1 MSGAIGGHRCEA
13 PASFNPFG
21 IVLLVRHF
29 AAGAISPKPRMKIL
43 HLSKMDTGGGAADGF
58 VRIHQALLGQ
68 GAESVAYVLKQK
80 RRDVPMV
87 AAKGLLSPWQK
98 LVWGLGRA
106 FAKVKRFGVKP
117 VGVYDFEA
125 EANFPPEPIIRD
137 ARGRSAKWDLVLVHW
152 SGGFVRPEAIREIA
166 GALGARVALW
176 QVDMAH
182 ATGGCHSNLGCLK
195 YQTGCGSCPLIGSTD
210 PQDVS
215 SVQAARR
222 ARLWKELDAV
232 VLAPSGWSA
241 RQAKESFI
249 LRDLELRTF
258 PIPLDLAA
266 LRPAVDASAARREL
280 GLPAEGRIAL
290 VRALDPALTF
300 KGFGLFLEALR
311 QLDAEG
317 VALHVAVI
325 GDRGFVPAGFRHVG
339 ITELGP
345 QRGDA
350 ALARAY
356 QAADFFVSP
365 STNETGPMMAGEA
378 MACGRPLIAYPIGI
392 APDLIEQ
399 GRNGTLVE
407 PVGDVASLA
416 AALRAYA
423 EMPAAELAA
432 RQQAAAD
439 SAGRIF
445 SAGYFAQQVQAALR
459 R

>member
-1 MSGAIGGHRCEA
+1 
-13 PASFNPFG
+13 
-21 IVLLVRHF
+21 
-29 AAGAISPKPRMKIL
+29 MKIL

-68 GAESVAYVLKQK
+68 GVESLAYVLKQK

-87 AAKGLLSPWQK
+87 AAKGLLNPWQK

-106 FAKVKRFGVKP
+106 IAKVKRFGVKP
-117 VGVYDFEA
+117 VGVYDFDA
-125 EANFPPEPIIRD
+125 EANFPAEPIIRH
-137 ARGRSAKWDLVLVHW
+137 ARARSAKWDLVLVHW
-152 SGGFVRPEAIREIA
+152 SGGFVRPETVRDIA
-166 GALGARVALW
+166 QALGAQVALW

-182 ATGGCHSNLGCLK
+182 ATGGCHSNLGCQK
-195 YQTGCGSCPLIGSTD
+195 YQTGCGACPLLSSSD

-222 ARLWKELDAV
+222 ARIWKELGAV

-241 RQAKESFI
+241 RQAKESFT
-249 LRDLELRTF
+249 LGGLELRTF
-258 PIPLDLAA
+258 PIPLDLTVLKPAA
-266 LRPAVDASAARREL
+266 DQLTVRREL
-280 GLPAEGRIAL
+280 GLPTEGRIVL
-290 VRALDPALTF
+290 VRALDPGLVY
-300 KGFGLFLEALR
+300 KGFGLFLEALK
-311 QLDAEG
+311 QLDAQG
-317 VALHVAVI
+317 VDLHVAVI
-325 GDRGFVPAGFRHVG
+325 GDRGFVPSGLRH
-339 ITELGP
+339 ITFTEMGP

-378 MACGRPLIAYPIGI
+378 MACGRPLIAFPIGI
-392 APDLIEQ
+392 APDLVEQ

-407 PVGDVASLA
+407 PVGDVTALA
-416 AALRAYA
+416 AAIRAYA

-445 SAGYFAQQVQAALR
+445 SARYFAEQVQAALR

>member
-1 MSGAIGGHRCEA
+1 
-13 PASFNPFG
+13 
-21 IVLLVRHF
+21 
-29 AAGAISPKPRMKIL
+29 MKIL

-68 GAESVAYVLKQK
+68 GVESLAYVLKQK
-80 RRDVPMV
+80 RRDVTMV
-87 AAKGLLSPWQK
+87 AAKGLLNPWQK

-106 FAKVKRFGVKP
+106 IAKVKRFGVKP
-117 VGVYDFEA
+117 VGVYDFDA
-125 EANFPPEPIIRD
+125 EANFPAEPIIRH
-137 ARGRSAKWDLVLVHW
+137 ARARSAKWDLVLVHW
-152 SGGFVRPEAIREIA
+152 SGGFVRPETVREIA
-166 GALGARVALW
+166 QALGARVALW

-195 YQTGCGSCPLIGSTD
+195 YQTGCGACPLLSSSD
-210 PQDVS
+210 PQDIS
-215 SVQAARR
+215 SVQAVRR
-222 ARLWKELDAV
+222 ARIWKELGAV

-241 RQAKESFI
+241 RQAKESFT
-249 LRDLELRTF
+249 LGGLELRTF
-258 PIPLDLAA
+258 PIPLDLTVLKPAA
-266 LRPAVDASAARREL
+266 DQLTVRREL
-280 GLPAEGRIAL
+280 GLPTEGRIVL
-290 VRALDPALTF
+290 VRALDPGLVY
-300 KGFGLFLEALR
+300 KGFGLFLEALK
-311 QLDAEG
+311 QLDAQG
-317 VALHVAVI
+317 VDLHVAVI
-325 GDRGFVPAGFRHVG
+325 GDRGFVPSGLRH
-339 ITELGP
+339 ITFTEMGP

-407 PVGDVASLA
+407 PVGDVTALA
-416 AALRAYA
+416 AAIRAYA

-432 RQQAAAD
+432 HQQAAAD

-445 SAGYFAQQVQAALR
+445 SARYFAEQVQAALR

>member
-1 MSGAIGGHRCEA
+1 
-13 PASFNPFG
+13 
-21 IVLLVRHF
+21 
-29 AAGAISPKPRMKIL
+29 MKIL

-68 GAESVAYVLKQK
+68 GVESVAYVLKQK

-87 AAKGLLSPWQK
+87 AAKGLLNPWQK

-106 FAKVKRFGVKP
+106 IAKAKRFGVKP
-117 VGVYDFEA
+117 VGVYDFDA
-125 EANFPPEPIIRD
+125 EANFPAEPIIRH
-137 ARGRSAKWDLVLVHW
+137 ARARSAKWDLVLVHW
-152 SGGFVRPEAIREIA
+152 SGGFVRPETVREIA
-166 GALGARVALW
+166 QALGARVALW

-195 YQTGCGSCPLIGSTD
+195 YQTGCGACPLLSSSD
-210 PQDVS
+210 PQDIS

-222 ARLWKELDAV
+222 AQLWKELDVV

-241 RQAKESFI
+241 RQAKESFT
-249 LRDLELRTF
+249 LGGLELRTF
-258 PIPLDLAA
+258 PIPLDLTVLKPAA
-266 LRPAVDASAARREL
+266 DQLTVRREL
-280 GLPAEGRIAL
+280 GLPTEGRIVL
-290 VRALDPALTF
+290 VRALDPGLVY
-300 KGFGLFLEALR
+300 KGFGLFLEALK
-311 QLDAEG
+311 QLDAQG
-317 VALHVAVI
+317 VDLHVAVI
-325 GDRGFVPAGFRHVG
+325 GDRGFVPSGLRH
-339 ITELGP
+339 ITFTEMGP

-407 PVGDVASLA
+407 PVGDVTALA
-416 AALRAYA
+416 AAIRAYA

-432 RQQAAAD
+432 RQQAATD

-445 SAGYFAQQVQAALR
+445 SARYFAEQVQAALR

>member
-1 MSGAIGGHRCEA
+1 
-13 PASFNPFG
+13 
-21 IVLLVRHF
+21 
-29 AAGAISPKPRMKIL
+29 MKIL

-68 GAESVAYVLKQK
+68 GVESVAYVLKQK

-87 AAKGLLSPWQK
+87 AAKGLLNPWQK

-106 FAKVKRFGVKP
+106 IAKMKRFGVKP
-117 VGVYDFEA
+117 VGVYDFDA
-125 EANFPPEPIIRD
+125 EANFPAEPIIRH
-137 ARGRSAKWDLVLVHW
+137 ARAHAEKWDLVLVHW
-152 SGGFVRPEAIREIA
+152 SGGFVRPETVREIA
-166 GALGARVALW
+166 QALGARVALW

-195 YQTGCGSCPLIGSTD
+195 YQTGCGACPLLSSSD
-210 PQDVS
+210 PQDIS

-222 ARLWKELDAV
+222 AQLWKELDVA

-241 RQAKESFI
+241 RQAKESFT
-249 LRDLELRTF
+249 LGGLELRTF
-258 PIPLDLAA
+258 PIPLDLTVLKPAA
-266 LRPAVDASAARREL
+266 DQLAVRREL
-280 GLPAEGRIAL
+280 GLPTEGRIVL
-290 VRALDPALTF
+290 VRALDPGLVY
-300 KGFGLFLEALR
+300 KGFGLFLEALK
-311 QLDAEG
+311 QLDAQG
-317 VALHVAVI
+317 VDLHVAVI
-325 GDRGFVPAGFRHVG
+325 GDRGFVPSGLRH
-339 ITELGP
+339 ITFTEMGP

-407 PVGDVASLA
+407 PVGDVTALA
-416 AALRAYA
+416 AAIRAYA
-423 EMPAAELAA
+423 EMPASELAA
-432 RQQAAAD
+432 HQQAAAD

-445 SAGYFAQQVQAALR
+445 SARYFAEQVQAALR

>member
-1 MSGAIGGHRCEA
+1 
-13 PASFNPFG
+13 
-21 IVLLVRHF
+21 
-29 AAGAISPKPRMKIL
+29 MKIL
-43 HLSKMDTGGGAADGF
+43 HLSKMDSGGGAADGF
-58 VRIHQALLGQ
+58 VRIHRALLAEGH
-68 GAESVAYVLKQK
+68 ESVAYVIKQK
-80 RRDVPMV
+80 RHDV
-87 AAKGLLSPWQK
+87 AAMVDARRLLGPFRK
-98 LVWGLGRA
+98 LAWGLGRIW
-106 FAKVKRFGVKP
+106 AKLSRLHLKP
-117 VGVYDFEA
+117 VGVYDFDA
-125 EANFPPEPIIRD
+125 EANFPAEPIIRD
-137 ARGRSAKWDLVLVHW
+137 ARARSEKWDLLLIHW
-152 SGGFVRPEAIREIA
+152 SGAFVRPETVQEIA

-182 ATGGCHSNLGCLK
+182 ATGGCHSNLGCEK
-195 YQTGCGSCPLIGSTD
+195 YRTGCGSCPLIGSTD

-222 ARLWKELDAV
+222 ARLWKELAAV

-241 RQAKESFI
+241 RQAKDSFI

-266 LRPAVDASAARREL
+266 LRPAADASAARREL

-290 VRALDPALTF
+290 VRALDPAITY

-311 QLDAEG
+311 QLDTQG

-392 APDLIEQ
+392 ATDLIEP
-399 GRNGTLVE
+399 GRNGTIIQ
-407 PVGDVASLA
+407 PIGDVAALA
-416 AALRAYA
+416 AALREYA
-423 EMPAAELAA
+423 EMPADELAA

>member
-1 MSGAIGGHRCEA
+1 
-13 PASFNPFG
+13 
-21 IVLLVRHF
+21 
-29 AAGAISPKPRMKIL
+29 
-43 HLSKMDTGGGAADGF
+43 MDTGGGAADGF

-68 GAESVAYVLKQK
+68 GFESVAYVLKQK

-98 LVWGLGRA
+98 LVWGMGRV

-117 VGVYDFEA
+117 VGVYDFDA
-125 EANFPPEPIIRD
+125 EANFPAEPIIRH
-137 ARGRSAKWDLVLVHW
+137 ARALSAKWDLVLVHW
-152 SGGFVRPEAIREIA
+152 SGGFVRPEAVREIA
-166 GALGARVALW
+166 LALGARVALW

-182 ATGGCHSNLGCLK
+182 ATGGCHSNLGCQK
-195 YQTGCGSCPLIGSTD
+195 YQTGCGACPLLSSAD
-210 PQDVS
+210 PQDIS
-215 SVQAARR
+215 AIQAARR
-222 ARLWKELDAV
+222 ARLWKELDAA

-241 RQAKESFI
+241 RQAKESFT
-249 LRDLELRTF
+249 LAGRELRIF
-258 PIPLDLAA
+258 PIPLDLAT
-266 LRPAVDASAARREL
+266 LRPADMRSARQAL
-280 GLPAEGRIAL
+280 GLPAEGRIVL
-290 VRALDPALTF
+290 VRALDPGLVY
-300 KGFGLFLEALR
+300 KGFGIFLEALK
-311 QLDAEG
+311 QLDDQG

-325 GDRGFVPAGFRHVG
+325 GDRGFLPGGFRHVSF
-339 ITELGP
+339 TELGP

-392 APDLIEQ
+392 APDLVVP

-407 PVGDVASLA
+407 PVGDVAALA
-416 AALRAYA
+416 VAIRDYA
-423 EMPAAELAA
+423 EMPAAQLAA

-445 SAGYFAQQVQAALR
+445 SARYFAEQVQTVLR

>member
-1 MSGAIGGHRCEA
+1 
-13 PASFNPFG
+13 
-21 IVLLVRHF
+21 
-29 AAGAISPKPRMKIL
+29 MKIL

-58 VRIHQALLGQ
+58 VRIHQALLSQ
-68 GAESVAYVLKQK
+68 GVESVAYVLKQK

-87 AAKGLLSPWQK
+87 AAKGLLNPWQK

-106 FAKVKRFGVKP
+106 LAKVKRFGVKP
-117 VGVYDFEA
+117 VGVYDFDA
-125 EANFPPEPIIRD
+125 EANFPAEPIIRH
-137 ARGRSAKWDLVLVHW
+137 ARARSAKWDLVLVHW
-152 SGGFVRPEAIREIA
+152 SGGFVRPEAVREIA
-166 GALGARVALW
+166 QALGARVALW

-182 ATGGCHSNLGCLK
+182 ATGGCHSNLGCQK
-195 YQTGCGSCPLIGSTD
+195 YQTGCGACPLLSSSD
-210 PQDVS
+210 PQDIS

-222 ARLWKELDAV
+222 AQLWKELDVAI
-232 VLAPSGWSA
+232 LAPSGWSA
-241 RQAKESFI
+241 RQAKESFT
-249 LRDLELRTF
+249 LGGRELRSF
-258 PIPLDLAA
+258 PIPLDLAV
-266 LRPAVDASAARREL
+266 LRPADRLSARQAL
-280 GLPAEGRIAL
+280 GLPLEGRIVL
-290 VRALDPALTF
+290 VRALDPGLTY

-311 QLDAEG
+311 QLDDQG
-317 VALHVAVI
+317 LDLHVAVI
-325 GDRGFVPAGFRHVG
+325 GDRGFLPGGFRHVTF
-339 ITELGP
+339 TELGP

-392 APDLIEQ
+392 APDLVEQ

-407 PVGDVASLA
+407 PVGDVAALA
-416 AALRAYA
+416 AAVRAYA

-445 SAGYFAQQVQAALR
+445 SARYFAEQVQAVLR

>member
-1 MSGAIGGHRCEA
+1 
-13 PASFNPFG
+13 
-21 IVLLVRHF
+21 
-29 AAGAISPKPRMKIL
+29 MKIL

-68 GAESVAYVLKQK
+68 GVESVAYVLKQK

-98 LVWGLGRA
+98 LVWGMGRV

-117 VGVYDFEA
+117 VGVYDFDA
-125 EANFPPEPIIRD
+125 EANFPAEPIIRH
-137 ARGRSAKWDLVLVHW
+137 ARALSAKWDLVLVHW
-152 SGGFVRPEAIREIA
+152 SGGFVRPEAVREIA
-166 GALGARVALW
+166 LALGARVALW

-182 ATGGCHSNLGCLK
+182 ATGGCHSNLGCQK
-195 YQTGCGSCPLIGSTD
+195 YQTGCGACPLLSSAD
-210 PQDVS
+210 PQDIS
-215 SVQAARR
+215 AIQAARR
-222 ARLWKELDAV
+222 ARLWKELDVA

-241 RQAKESFI
+241 RQAKESFT
-249 LRDLELRTF
+249 LAGRELRIF
-258 PIPLDLAA
+258 PIPLDLAT
-266 LRPAVDASAARREL
+266 LRPADMRSARQAL
-280 GLPAEGRIAL
+280 GLPAEGRLVL
-290 VRALDPALTF
+290 VRALDPGLVY
-300 KGFGLFLEALR
+300 KGFGIFLEALK
-311 QLDAEG
+311 QLDDQG

-325 GDRGFVPAGFRHVG
+325 GDRGFLPGGFRHVSF
-339 ITELGP
+339 TELGP

-392 APDLIEQ
+392 APDLVVP
-399 GRNGTLVE
+399 GLNGTLVE
-407 PVGDVASLA
+407 PVGDVAALA
-416 AALRAYA
+416 LAIRDYA
-423 EMPAAELAA
+423 EMPAAQLAA

-445 SAGYFAQQVQAALR
+445 SARYFAEQVQTVLR

>member
-1 MSGAIGGHRCEA
+1 
-13 PASFNPFG
+13 
-21 IVLLVRHF
+21 
-29 AAGAISPKPRMKIL
+29 MKIL

-68 GAESVAYVLKQK
+68 GFESVAYVLKQK

-98 LVWGLGRA
+98 LVWGMGRV

-117 VGVYDFEA
+117 VGVYDFDA
-125 EANFPPEPIIRD
+125 EANFPAEPIIRH
-137 ARGRSAKWDLVLVHW
+137 ARALSAKWDLVLVHW
-152 SGGFVRPEAIREIA
+152 SGGFVRPEAVREIA
-166 GALGARVALW
+166 LALGARVALW

-182 ATGGCHSNLGCLK
+182 ATGGCHSNLGCQK
-195 YQTGCGSCPLIGSTD
+195 YQTGCGACPLLSSAD
-210 PQDVS
+210 PQDIS
-215 SVQAARR
+215 AIQAARR
-222 ARLWKELDAV
+222 ARLWKELDVA

-241 RQAKESFI
+241 RQAKESFT
-249 LRDLELRTF
+249 LAGRELRIF
-258 PIPLDLAA
+258 PIPLDLAT
-266 LRPAVDASAARREL
+266 LRPADMRSARQAL
-280 GLPAEGRIAL
+280 GLPAEGRIVL
-290 VRALDPALTF
+290 VRALDPGLVY
-300 KGFGLFLEALR
+300 KGFGIFLEALK
-311 QLDAEG
+311 QLDDQG

-325 GDRGFVPAGFRHVG
+325 GDRGFLPGGFRHVSF
-339 ITELGP
+339 TELGP

-392 APDLIEQ
+392 APDLVVP
-399 GRNGTLVE
+399 GLNGTLVE
-407 PVGDVASLA
+407 PVGDVAALA
-416 AALRAYA
+416 VAIRAYA
-423 EMPAAELAA
+423 EMPAAQLAA

-445 SAGYFAQQVQAALR
+445 AARYFAEQVQTVLR

>member
-1 MSGAIGGHRCEA
+1 
-13 PASFNPFG
+13 
-21 IVLLVRHF
+21 
-29 AAGAISPKPRMKIL
+29 MKIL

-68 GAESVAYVLKQK
+68 GVESVAYVLKQK
-80 RRDVPMV
+80 RPDVPMV
-87 AAKGLLSPWQK
+87 AAKGLLDPWQK

-106 FAKVKRFGVKP
+106 IAKVKRIGVKP
-117 VGVYDFEA
+117 VGVYDFDA
-125 EANFPPEPIIRD
+125 EANFPAEPIIRH
-137 ARGRSAKWDLVLVHW
+137 ARARSAKWDLVLVHW
-152 SGGFVRPEAIREIA
+152 SGGFVRPETVREIA
-166 GALGARVALW
+166 QALGARVALW

-182 ATGGCHSNLGCLK
+182 ATGGCHSNLGCQK
-195 YQTGCGSCPLIGSTD
+195 YQTGCGACPLLSSSD
-210 PQDVS
+210 PQDIS

-222 ARLWKELDAV
+222 AQLWKELDVAI
-232 VLAPSGWSA
+232 LAPSGWSA
-241 RQAKESFI
+241 RQAKESFT
-249 LRDLELRTF
+249 LGGRELRTF
-258 PIPLDLAA
+258 PIPLDLAV
-266 LRPAVDASAARREL
+266 LRPADMLSARQAL
-280 GLPAEGRIAL
+280 SLPIEGRIVL
-290 VRALDPALTF
+290 VRALDPGLVY
-300 KGFGLFLEALR
+300 KGFGLFLEALK
-311 QLDAEG
+311 QLDDQG

-325 GDRGFVPAGFRHVG
+325 GDRGFLPGGFRHVTF
-339 ITELGP
+339 TELGP

-392 APDLIEQ
+392 APDLVDQ

-407 PVGDVASLA
+407 PVGDAAALA
-416 AALRAYA
+416 AAIRAYA

-432 RQQAAAD
+432 RQQAAAN

-445 SAGYFAQQVQAALR
+445 SARYFAEQVQAVLR

>member
-1 MSGAIGGHRCEA
+1 
-13 PASFNPFG
+13 
-21 IVLLVRHF
+21 
-29 AAGAISPKPRMKIL
+29 
-43 HLSKMDTGGGAADGF
+43 MDTGGGAADGF

-68 GAESVAYVLKQK
+68 GVESVAYVLKQK

-87 AAKGLLSPWQK
+87 AAKGLLNPWQK

-117 VGVYDFEA
+117 VGVYDFDA
-125 EANFPPEPIIRD
+125 EANFPAEPIIRH
-137 ARGRSAKWDLVLVHW
+137 ARARSAKWDLVLVHW
-152 SGGFVRPEAIREIA
+152 SGGFVRPETVREIA
-166 GALGARVALW
+166 QALGARVALW

-182 ATGGCHSNLGCLK
+182 ATGGCHSHLGCQK
-195 YQTGCGSCPLIGSTD
+195 YQTGCGACPLLSSSD
-210 PQDVS
+210 PQDIS

-222 ARLWKELDAV
+222 AQLWKELDVAI
-232 VLAPSGWSA
+232 LAPSGWSA
-241 RQAKESFI
+241 RQAKESFT
-249 LRDLELRTF
+249 LGGRELRTF
-258 PIPLDLAA
+258 PIPLDLAV
-266 LRPAVDASAARREL
+266 LRPADMLSARQAL
-280 GLPAEGRIAL
+280 GLPIEGRIVL
-290 VRALDPALTF
+290 VRALDPGLVY
-300 KGFGLFLEALR
+300 KGFGLFLEALK
-311 QLDAEG
+311 QLDDQG

-325 GDRGFVPAGFRHVG
+325 GDRGFLPGGFRHVTF
-339 ITELGP
+339 TELGP

-392 APDLIEQ
+392 APDLVDQ

-407 PVGDVASLA
+407 PVGDAAALA
-416 AALRAYA
+416 AAIRAYA

-445 SAGYFAQQVQAALR
+445 SARYFAEQVQAVLR

>member
-1 MSGAIGGHRCEA
+1 
-13 PASFNPFG
+13 
-21 IVLLVRHF
+21 
-29 AAGAISPKPRMKIL
+29 MKIL

-68 GAESVAYVLKQK
+68 GVESVAYVLKQK

-87 AAKGLLSPWQK
+87 AAKGLLNPWQK

-117 VGVYDFEA
+117 VGVYDFDA
-125 EANFPPEPIIRD
+125 EANFPAEPIIRH
-137 ARGRSAKWDLVLVHW
+137 ARARSTKWDLVLVHW
-152 SGGFVRPEAIREIA
+152 SGGFVRPETVQEIA

-182 ATGGCHSNLGCLK
+182 ATGGCHSNLGCEK
-195 YQTGCGSCPLIGSTD
+195 YRTGCGTCPLIGSTN

-215 SVQAARR
+215 SVQAERR
-222 ARLWKELDAV
+222 ARIWKELGAV

-241 RQAKESFI
+241 YQAKESYT
-249 LRDLELRTF
+249 LGGLKLRTF
-258 PIPLDLAA
+258 PIPLDLAVLKPVA
-266 LRPAVDASAARREL
+266 DQLTMRREL
-280 GLPAEGRIAL
+280 GLPAEGRIVL
-290 VRALDPALTF
+290 VRALDPAIAF
-300 KGFGLFLEALR
+300 KGFGLFLEALKR
-311 QLDAEG
+311 LDDQG
-317 VALHVAVI
+317 VSLHVAVI
-325 GDRGFVPAGFRHVG
+325 GDRGFIRADFRH
-339 ITELGP
+339 ITTTELGP
-345 QRGDA
+345 QLGDA

-392 APDLIEQ
+392 APDLIDQ
-399 GRNGTLVE
+399 GRNGKLVE
-407 PVGDVASLA
+407 PVADVAALA
-416 AALRAYA
+416 AAIRAYA

-432 RQQAAAD
+432 HQQAAAD

-445 SAGYFAQQVQAALR
+445 SASYFAQQVQDALR

>member
-1 MSGAIGGHRCEA
+1 
-13 PASFNPFG
+13 
-21 IVLLVRHF
+21 
-29 AAGAISPKPRMKIL
+29 MKIL

-68 GAESVAYVLKQK
+68 GVDSVAYVLKRK
-80 RRDVPMV
+80 RRDVPAMV
-87 AAKGLLSPWQK
+87 DARRLLNPLQK
-98 LVWGLGRA
+98 MAWGLGRTL
-106 FAKVKRFGVKP
+106 AKAKRFGAKVE
-117 VGVYDFEA
+117 GVYDFDA
-125 EANFPPEPIIRD
+125 EANFPAAPIIRD
-137 ARGRSAKWDLVLVHW
+137 ARARAAQWDLILVHW
-152 SGGFVRPEAIREIA
+152 SGGFVRPEAVREIA
-166 GALGARVALW
+166 QALGARVALW

-182 ATGGCHSNLGCLK
+182 ATGGCHSNLGCPK
-195 YQTGCGSCPLIGSTD
+195 YQTGCGACPLLSSSD

-215 SVQAARR
+215 ALQAGRR
-222 ARLWKELDAV
+222 ARLWKELGAV

-241 RQAKESFI
+241 RQAKESFT
-249 LRDLELRTF
+249 LGGRELRTF
-258 PIPLDLAA
+258 PIPLDLAV
-266 LRPAVDASAARREL
+266 LRPADMVSARQAL
-280 GLPAEGRIAL
+280 GLPVEGRIVL
-290 VRALDPALTF
+290 VRALDPGLAY
-300 KGFGLFLEALR
+300 KGFGLFLEALE
-311 QLDAEG
+311 QLDAQG

-325 GDRGFVPAGFRHVG
+325 GDRGFLPGGFRHVTF
-339 ITELGP
+339 TELGP

-392 APDLIEQ
+392 APDLVDQ

-407 PVGDVASLA
+407 PVGDVAALA
-416 AALRAYA
+416 AAIRAYA

-445 SAGYFAQQVQAALR
+445 SARYFADQVQAVLR

>member
-1 MSGAIGGHRCEA
+1 
-13 PASFNPFG
+13 
-21 IVLLVRHF
+21 
-29 AAGAISPKPRMKIL
+29 MKIL

-68 GAESVAYVLKQK
+68 GVESVAYVLKQK

-87 AAKGLLSPWQK
+87 AAKGLLNPWQK

-106 FAKVKRFGVKP
+106 IAKVKRFGVKP
-117 VGVYDFEA
+117 VGVYDFDA
-125 EANFPPEPIIRD
+125 EANFPAEPIIRH
-137 ARGRSAKWDLVLVHW
+137 ARARSAKWDLVLVHW
-152 SGGFVRPEAIREIA
+152 SGGFVRPEAVREI
-166 GALGARVALW
+166 GHALDARVALW

-182 ATGGCHSNLGCLK
+182 ATGGCHSNLGCQK
-195 YQTGCGSCPLIGSTD
+195 YQTGCGACPLLSSSD
-210 PQDVS
+210 PQDIS
-215 SVQAARR
+215 FVQAARR
-222 ARLWKELDAV
+222 AQLWKELDVA

-241 RQAKESFI
+241 RQAKESFT
-249 LRDLELRTF
+249 LGGRELRTF
-258 PIPLDLAA
+258 PIPLDLAV
-266 LRPAVDASAARREL
+266 LRPADMLSARQAL
-280 GLPAEGRIAL
+280 GLPVEGRIVL
-290 VRALDPALTF
+290 VRALDPGLVY
-300 KGFGLFLEALR
+300 KGFGLFLEALK
-311 QLDAEG
+311 QLDDQG

-325 GDRGFVPAGFRHVG
+325 GDRGFLPGGFRHVTF
-339 ITELGP
+339 TELGP

-356 QAADFFVSP
+356 QASDFFVSP

-392 APDLIEQ
+392 APDLVDQ

-407 PVGDVASLA
+407 PVGDVAALA
-416 AALRAYA
+416 AAIRAYA

-445 SAGYFAQQVQAALR
+445 SARYFAEQVQAVLR

>member
-1 MSGAIGGHRCEA
+1 
-13 PASFNPFG
+13 
-21 IVLLVRHF
+21 
-29 AAGAISPKPRMKIL
+29 MKIL

-68 GAESVAYVLKQK
+68 GVESVAYVLKQK

-87 AAKGLLSPWQK
+87 AAKGLLNPWQK

-106 FAKVKRFGVKP
+106 LAKVKRFGVKP
-117 VGVYDFEA
+117 VGVYDFDA
-125 EANFPPEPIIRD
+125 EANFPAEPIIRH
-137 ARGRSAKWDLVLVHW
+137 ARARSAKWDLVLVHW
-152 SGGFVRPEAIREIA
+152 SGGFVRPEAVREIA
-166 GALGARVALW
+166 QALGARVALW

-182 ATGGCHSNLGCLK
+182 ATGGCHSNLGCQK
-195 YQTGCGSCPLIGSTD
+195 YQTGCGACPLLSSSD
-210 PQDVS
+210 PQDIS

-222 ARLWKELDAV
+222 AQLWKELDVAI
-232 VLAPSGWSA
+232 LAPSGWSA
-241 RQAKESFI
+241 RQAKESFT
-249 LRDLELRTF
+249 LGGRELRTF
-258 PIPLDLAA
+258 PIPLDLSV
-266 LRPAVDASAARREL
+266 LRTADMLSARQAL
-280 GLPAEGRIAL
+280 GLPLEGRIVL
-290 VRALDPALTF
+290 VRALDPGLTY

-311 QLDAEG
+311 QLDDQG
-317 VALHVAVI
+317 LALHVAVI
-325 GDRGFVPAGFRHVG
+325 GDRGFLPGGFRHVTF
-339 ITELGP
+339 TELGP

-392 APDLIEQ
+392 APDLVEQ

-407 PVGDVASLA
+407 PVGDVAALA
-416 AALRAYA
+416 AAVRAYA

-445 SAGYFAQQVQAALR
+445 SARYFAEQVQAVLR

>member
-1 MSGAIGGHRCEA
+1 
-13 PASFNPFG
+13 
-21 IVLLVRHF
+21 
-29 AAGAISPKPRMKIL
+29 MKIL

-117 VGVYDFEA
+117 VGVYDFDA
-125 EANFPPEPIIRD
+125 EANFPAEPIIRH

-152 SGGFVRPEAIREIA
+152 SGGFVRPEAVREIA
-166 GALGARVALW
+166 QALGARVALW

-182 ATGGCHSNLGCLK
+182 ATGGCHSNLGCEK
-195 YQTGCGSCPLIGSTD
+195 YRTGCGACPLIASAD
-210 PQDVS
+210 PQDIS
-215 SVQAARR
+215 SIQAVRR
-222 ARLWKELDAV
+222 ARVWKELDAV

-258 PIPLDLAA
+258 PIPLDLAV
-266 LRPAVDASAARREL
+266 LRPAADASAARREL

-290 VRALDPALTF
+290 VRALDPALTY

-407 PVGDVASLA
+407 PVGDVAALA
-416 AALRAYA
+416 IALREYA
-423 EMPAAELAA
+423 EMPSAELLA

-445 SAGYFAQQVQAALR
+445 SARYFSEQVQAVLR

>member
-1 MSGAIGGHRCEA
+1 
-13 PASFNPFG
+13 
-21 IVLLVRHF
+21 
-29 AAGAISPKPRMKIL
+29 
-43 HLSKMDTGGGAADGF
+43 
-58 VRIHQALLGQ
+58 
-68 GAESVAYVLKQK
+68 
-80 RRDVPMV
+80 
-87 AAKGLLSPWQK
+87 
-98 LVWGLGRA
+98 
-106 FAKVKRFGVKP
+106 
-117 VGVYDFEA
+117 
-125 EANFPPEPIIRD
+125 
-137 ARGRSAKWDLVLVHW
+137 
-152 SGGFVRPEAIREIA
+152 
-166 GALGARVALW
+166 VALW

-182 ATGGCHSNLGCLK
+182 ATGGCHSNLGCEK
-195 YQTGCGSCPLIGSTD
+195 YRTGCGACPLIGSTD

-215 SVQAARR
+215 FVQAARR

-290 VRALDPALTF
+290 VRALDPALTY

-311 QLDAEG
+311 RLDAEG

-325 GDRGFVPAGFRHVG
+325 GDRGFLPRGFRHVTF
-339 ITELGP
+339 TELGP

-399 GRNGTLVE
+399 GRNGTLIQ

-416 AALRAYA
+416 AALREYA
-423 EMPAAELAA
+423 EMPSAELLA

>member
-1 MSGAIGGHRCEA
+1 
-13 PASFNPFG
+13 
-21 IVLLVRHF
+21 
-29 AAGAISPKPRMKIL
+29 MKIL

-68 GAESVAYVLKQK
+68 GVESVAYVLKQN

-106 FAKVKRFGVKP
+106 IAKVKRFGVKP
-117 VGVYDFEA
+117 VGVYDFDA
-125 EANFPPEPIIRD
+125 EANFPAEPIIRH
-137 ARGRSAKWDLVLVHW
+137 ARARSAKWDLVLVHW
-152 SGGFVRPEAIREIA
+152 SGGFVRPETIREIA
-166 GALGARVALW
+166 QALGARVALW

-182 ATGGCHSNLGCLK
+182 ATGGCHSNLGCQK
-195 YQTGCGSCPLIGSTD
+195 YQTGCGACPLLSSSD
-210 PQDVS
+210 PQDIS

-222 ARLWKELDAV
+222 AKLWKELDVA

-241 RQAKESFI
+241 RQAKASFT
-249 LRDLELRTF
+249 LGGLELRTF

-266 LRPAVDASAARREL
+266 LRPADGAAARRAL
-280 GLPAEGRIAL
+280 GLPTEGRIVL
-290 VRALDPALTF
+290 VRALDPGLVY
-300 KGFGLFLEALR
+300 KGFGLFLDALK
-311 QLDAEG
+311 QLDDQG

-325 GDRGFVPAGFRHVG
+325 GDRGFLPGGFRHVSF
-339 ITELGP
+339 TELGP

-392 APDLIEQ
+392 APDLIDQ

-407 PVGDVASLA
+407 PVGDIAALA
-416 AALRAYA
+416 AAIRAYA
-423 EMPAAELAA
+423 ELPVAELSI

-445 SAGYFAQQVQAALR
+445 SARYFAEQVQAVLR

>member
-1 MSGAIGGHRCEA
+1 
-13 PASFNPFG
+13 
-21 IVLLVRHF
+21 
-29 AAGAISPKPRMKIL
+29 MKIL

-58 VRIHQALLGQ
+58 VRIHRALL
-68 GAESVAYVLKQK
+68 AEGHHSVAYVIKQK
-80 RRDVPMV
+80 RHDVPAMV
-87 AAKGLLSPWQK
+87 DARRLLGPLDKLAWGIGRVWAKLRRLH
-98 LVWGLGRA
+98 L
-106 FAKVKRFGVKP
+106 KP
-117 VGVYDFEA
+117 VGVYDFDA
-125 EANFPPEPIIRD
+125 EANYPAEPIIRH
-137 ARGRSAKWDLVLVHW
+137 ARAQAEQWDLVIVHW
-152 SGGFVRPEAIREIA
+152 SGAFVRPEAIREIA
-166 GALGARVALW
+166 EALGARVALW

-182 ATGGCHSNLGCLK
+182 ATGGCHSNLGCAS
-195 YQTGCGSCPLIGSTD
+195 YQTGCGACPLLSSSD
-210 PQDVS
+210 PKDIS
-215 SVQAARR
+215 FIQAQRR
-222 ARLWKELDAV
+222 NRIWKELGAV

-241 RQAKESFI
+241 RQAKESFV

-266 LRPAVDASAARREL
+266 LRPTADASAARREL
-280 GLPAEGRIAL
+280 ALPAEGRIVL
-290 VRALDPALTF
+290 VRALDPSLTY
-300 KGFGLFLEALR
+300 KGFALFLEALR
-311 QLDAEG
+311 RLDDQG

-345 QRGDA
+345 QRGDT

-407 PVGDVASLA
+407 PVGDVAALA
-416 AALRAYA
+416 AAIRTYA
-423 EMPAAELAA
+423 EMPAAALAA
-432 RQQAAAD
+432 QQQAAAD

-445 SAGYFAQQVQAALR
+445 STGYFAEKVQAVLR

>member
-1 MSGAIGGHRCEA
+1 
-13 PASFNPFG
+13 
-21 IVLLVRHF
+21 
-29 AAGAISPKPRMKIL
+29 MKIL

-58 VRIHQALLGQ
+58 VRIHQALLSQ
-68 GAESVAYVLKQK
+68 GVESVAYVLKQK

-87 AAKGLLSPWQK
+87 AAKGLLNPWQK

-106 FAKVKRFGVKP
+106 LAKVKRFGVKP
-117 VGVYDFEA
+117 VGVYDFDA
-125 EANFPPEPIIRD
+125 EANFPAEPIIRH
-137 ARGRSAKWDLVLVHW
+137 ARARSAKWDLVLVHW
-152 SGGFVRPEAIREIA
+152 SGGFVRPEAVREIA
-166 GALGARVALW
+166 QALGARVALW

-182 ATGGCHSNLGCLK
+182 ATGGCHSNLGCQK
-195 YQTGCGSCPLIGSTD
+195 YQTGCGACPLLSSSD
-210 PQDVS
+210 PQDIS

-222 ARLWKELDAV
+222 AQLWKELDVAI
-232 VLAPSGWSA
+232 LAPSGWSA
-241 RQAKESFI
+241 RQAKESFT
-249 LRDLELRTF
+249 LGGRELRSF
-258 PIPLDLAA
+258 PIPLDLAV
-266 LRPAVDASAARREL
+266 LRPADRLSARQAL
-280 GLPAEGRIAL
+280 GLPVEGRIVL
-290 VRALDPALTF
+290 VRALDPGLTY

-311 QLDAEG
+311 QLDDQG

-325 GDRGFVPAGFRHVG
+325 GDRGFLPGGFRHVTF
-339 ITELGP
+339 TELGP

-392 APDLIEQ
+392 APDLVEQ

-407 PVGDVASLA
+407 PVGDVDALA
-416 AALRAYA
+416 AAIRAYA

-445 SAGYFAQQVQAALR
+445 SARYFAEQVQAVLR

>member
-1 MSGAIGGHRCEA
+1 
-13 PASFNPFG
+13 
-21 IVLLVRHF
+21 
-29 AAGAISPKPRMKIL
+29 MKIL

-58 VRIHQALLGQ
+58 VRIHQALLSQ
-68 GAESVAYVLKQK
+68 GVESVAYVLKQK

-87 AAKGLLSPWQK
+87 SAKGLLDPWQK

-106 FAKVKRFGVKP
+106 FAKVKRLGVNP
-117 VGVYDFEA
+117 VGVYDFDA
-125 EANFPPEPIIRD
+125 EANFPAAPIIRH
-137 ARGRSAKWDLVLVHW
+137 ALARSAKWDLVLVHW
-152 SGGFVRPEAIREIA
+152 SGGFVRPETVREIA
-166 GALGARVALW
+166 QALGARVALW

-182 ATGGCHSNLGCLK
+182 ATGGCHSNLGCQK
-195 YQTGCGSCPLIGSTD
+195 YQIGCGACPLLSSSD
-210 PQDVS
+210 PQDIS
-215 SVQAARR
+215 AVQAARR
-222 ARLWKELDAV
+222 AQLWKDLDVA

-241 RQAKESFI
+241 RQAKESFT
-249 LRDLELRTF
+249 LGGRELRTF
-258 PIPLDLAA
+258 PIPLDLAV
-266 LRPAVDASAARREL
+266 LRPADMRTARQAL
-280 GLPAEGRIAL
+280 GLPVQGRIVL
-290 VRALDPALTF
+290 VRALNPGLAY

-311 QLDAEG
+311 QLDDQG
-317 VALHVAVI
+317 VALHVVVV
-325 GDRGFVPAGFRHVG
+325 GDRGFLPGGFRHVTF
-339 ITELGP
+339 TELGP

-392 APDLIEQ
+392 APDLVDQ

-407 PVGDVASLA
+407 PVGDVAALA
-416 AALRAYA
+416 AAIRSYA

-432 RQQAAAD
+432 RRQAAAD

-445 SAGYFAQQVQAALR
+445 SARYFTEQVQAVLR

>member
-1 MSGAIGGHRCEA
+1 
-13 PASFNPFG
+13 
-21 IVLLVRHF
+21 
-29 AAGAISPKPRMKIL
+29 MKIL

-58 VRIHQALLGQ
+58 VRVHQALLGQ
-68 GAESVAYVLKQK
+68 GVESVAYVLKQK

-87 AAKGLLSPWQK
+87 AAAGLLNPWQK

-117 VGVYDFEA
+117 VGVYDFDA
-125 EANFPPEPIIRD
+125 EANFPAEPIIRH
-137 ARGRSAKWDLVLVHW
+137 ARARSAKWDLVLVHW
-152 SGGFVRPEAIREIA
+152 SGGFVRPETVREIA
-166 GALGARVALW
+166 QALGARVALW

-182 ATGGCHSNLGCLK
+182 ATGGCHSNLGCPK
-195 YQTGCGSCPLIGSTD
+195 YQTGCGACPLLYSSD

-215 SVQAARR
+215 ALQAGRR
-222 ARLWKELDAV
+222 ARLWKELGAV

-241 RQAKESFI
+241 RQAKESFT
-249 LRDLELRTF
+249 LGGRELRTF
-258 PIPLDLAA
+258 PIPLDLAV
-266 LRPAVDASAARREL
+266 LHPADGAAARRAL
-280 GLPAEGRIAL
+280 GLPTEGRIVL
-290 VRALDPALTF
+290 VRALDPGLVY
-300 KGFGLFLEALR
+300 KGFGLFLEALK
-311 QLDAEG
+311 QLDAQG
-317 VALHVAVI
+317 VSLHVAVI
-325 GDRGFVPAGFRHVG
+325 GDRGFLPGGFRHVTF
-339 ITELGP
+339 TELGP

-392 APDLIEQ
+392 APDLVDQ

-407 PVGDVASLA
+407 PVGDVAALA
-416 AALRAYA
+416 AAIRAYA

-445 SAGYFAQQVQAALR
+445 SARYFAEQVQAALR

>member
-1 MSGAIGGHRCEA
+1 
-13 PASFNPFG
+13 
-21 IVLLVRHF
+21 
-29 AAGAISPKPRMKIL
+29 MKIL

-68 GAESVAYVLKQK
+68 GVESVAYVLKQK

-87 AAKGLLSPWQK
+87 AAKGLLNPWQK

-117 VGVYDFEA
+117 VGVYDFDA
-125 EANFPPEPIIRD
+125 EANFPAEPIIRH
-137 ARGRSAKWDLVLVHW
+137 ARARSAKWDLVLVHW
-152 SGGFVRPEAIREIA
+152 SGGFVRPETVREIA
-166 GALGARVALW
+166 QALGARIALW

-182 ATGGCHSNLGCLK
+182 ATGGCHSNLGCQK
-195 YQTGCGSCPLIGSTD
+195 YQTGCGACPLLSSSD
-210 PQDVS
+210 PQDIS

-222 ARLWKELDAV
+222 AQLWKELDVAI
-232 VLAPSGWSA
+232 LAPSGWSA
-241 RQAKESFI
+241 RQAKESFT
-249 LRDLELRTF
+249 LGGRELRTF
-258 PIPLDLAA
+258 PIPLDLAV
-266 LRPAVDASAARREL
+266 LRPADMLSARQAL
-280 GLPAEGRIAL
+280 GLPVEGRIVL
-290 VRALDPALTF
+290 VRALDPGLVF
-300 KGFGLFLEALR
+300 KGFGLFLEALK
-311 QLDAEG
+311 QLDDQG

-325 GDRGFVPAGFRHVG
+325 GDRGFLTGGFRHVTF
-339 ITELGP
+339 TELGP

-392 APDLIEQ
+392 APDLVDQ

-407 PVGDVASLA
+407 PVGDVAALA
-416 AALRAYA
+416 AAIRAYA

-445 SAGYFAQQVQAALR
+445 SARYFAEQAQAVLR

>member
-1 MSGAIGGHRCEA
+1 
-13 PASFNPFG
+13 
-21 IVLLVRHF
+21 
-29 AAGAISPKPRMKIL
+29 MKIL
-43 HLSKMDTGGGAADGF
+43 NLSKMDTGGGAADGF
-58 VRIHQALLGQ
+58 VRIHRALLAEGH
-68 GAESVAYVLKQK
+68 ESVAYVIKQK
-80 RRDVPMV
+80 RRDVPAMV
-87 AAKGLLSPWQK
+87 DARRLLGPVAKLA
-98 LVWGLGRA
+98 WGLGRIW
-106 FAKVKRFGVKP
+106 AKLSRLHLKP
-117 VGVYDFEA
+117 VGVYDFDA
-125 EANFPPEPIIRD
+125 EANFPAEPIIRD
-137 ARGRSAKWDLVLVHW
+137 ARARSEKWDLVLIHW
-152 SGGFVRPEAIREIA
+152 SGAFVRPETIREIA

-182 ATGGCHSNLGCLK
+182 ATGGCHSNLGCEK
-195 YQTGCGSCPLIGSTD
+195 YRTGCGACPLIASSD

-215 SVQAARR
+215 SIQAARR

-241 RQAKESFI
+241 RQAKESAI

-266 LRPAVDASAARREL
+266 LRPTADPAAARREL

-290 VRALDPALTF
+290 VRALDPALTY

-311 QLDAEG
+311 QLDAQG

-339 ITELGP
+339 VTELGP

-392 APDLIEQ
+392 APDLIEP
-399 GRNGTLVE
+399 GRNGTIVE
-407 PVGDVASLA
+407 PVGDVAALA
-416 AALRAYA
+416 AALREYA

-445 SAGYFAQQVQAALR
+445 SARYFAEQVQAALSR
-459 R
+459 

>member
-1 MSGAIGGHRCEA
+1 
-13 PASFNPFG
+13 
-21 IVLLVRHF
+21 
-29 AAGAISPKPRMKIL
+29 MKIL

-68 GAESVAYVLKQK
+68 GVESVAYVLKQK

-87 AAKGLLSPWQK
+87 AAKGLLNPWQK

-106 FAKVKRFGVKP
+106 IAKVKRFGVKP
-117 VGVYDFEA
+117 VGVYDFDA
-125 EANFPPEPIIRD
+125 EANFPAEPIIRH
-137 ARGRSAKWDLVLVHW
+137 ARAHAEKWDLVLVHW
-152 SGGFVRPEAIREIA
+152 SGGFVRPETVREIA
-166 GALGARVALW
+166 QALGARVALW

-195 YQTGCGSCPLIGSTD
+195 YQTGCGACPLLSSSD
-210 PQDVS
+210 PQDIS

-222 ARLWKELDAV
+222 AQLWKELDVA

-241 RQAKESFI
+241 RQAKESFT
-249 LRDLELRTF
+249 LGGLELRTF
-258 PIPLDLAA
+258 PIPLDLTVLKPAA
-266 LRPAVDASAARREL
+266 DQLTVRREL
-280 GLPAEGRIAL
+280 GLPTEGRIVL
-290 VRALDPALTF
+290 VRALDPGLVY
-300 KGFGLFLEALR
+300 KGFGLFLEALK
-311 QLDAEG
+311 QLDAQG
-317 VALHVAVI
+317 VDLHVAVI
-325 GDRGFVPAGFRHVG
+325 GDRGFVPSGLRH
-339 ITELGP
+339 ITFTEMGP

-407 PVGDVASLA
+407 PVGDVTALA
-416 AALRAYA
+416 AAIRAYA
-423 EMPAAELAA
+423 EIPAAELAA
-432 RQQAAAD
+432 HQQAAAD

-445 SAGYFAQQVQAALR
+445 SARYFAEQVQAALR

>member
-1 MSGAIGGHRCEA
+1 
-13 PASFNPFG
+13 
-21 IVLLVRHF
+21 
-29 AAGAISPKPRMKIL
+29 MKIL

-68 GAESVAYVLKQK
+68 GVESVAYVLKQK
-80 RRDVPMV
+80 RRDVSMV
-87 AAKGLLSPWQK
+87 AAKGLLNPWQK

-106 FAKVKRFGVKP
+106 IAKAKRFGVNP
-117 VGVYDFEA
+117 VGVYDFDA
-125 EANFPPEPIIRD
+125 EANFPAEPIIRH
-137 ARGRSAKWDLVLVHW
+137 ARARSAKWDLVLVHW
-152 SGGFVRPEAIREIA
+152 SGGFVRPETVREIA
-166 GALGARVALW
+166 QALGARVALW

-195 YQTGCGSCPLIGSTD
+195 YQTGCGACPLLSSSD

-222 ARLWKELDAV
+222 ARIWKELGAV

-241 RQAKESFI
+241 RQAKESFT
-249 LRDLELRTF
+249 LGGLELRTF
-258 PIPLDLAA
+258 PIPLDLTVLKPAA
-266 LRPAVDASAARREL
+266 DQLTVRREL
-280 GLPAEGRIAL
+280 GLPTEGRIVL
-290 VRALDPALTF
+290 VRALDPGLVY
-300 KGFGLFLEALR
+300 KGFGLFLEALK
-311 QLDAEG
+311 QLDAQG

-325 GDRGFVPAGFRHVG
+325 GDRGFVPSGLRH
-339 ITELGP
+339 ITFTEMGP

-378 MACGRPLIAYPIGI
+378 MACGRPLIAFPIGI
-392 APDLIEQ
+392 APDLVEQ

-407 PVGDVASLA
+407 PVGDVTALA
-416 AALRAYA
+416 AAIRAYA

-432 RQQAAAD
+432 RQQAATD

-445 SAGYFAQQVQAALR
+445 SARYFAEQVQAALR